1 IPYRLD
7 NRPAGAS
14 FWRPAIDYLER
25 HPEQGFRVEVVP
37 TAAHWESYWL
47 PRAGFALARG
57 WYRQIDMEDNS
68 VLYSKHLNP
77 VDDVRWLRSNAVA
90 YVLLPATELDPVGG
104 PQEARILRSGAPGL
118 DAVFKSSNLTI
129 YRLHSPTP
137 LLAGPGVGRVDVFD
151 HTTIAGT

>member
-1 IPYRLD
+1 
-7 NRPAGAS
+7 
-14 FWRPAIDYLER
+14 
-25 HPEQGFRVEVVP
+25 
-37 TAAHWESYWL
+37 ESYWL

-68 VLYSKHLNP
+68 VLYSRHLNP
-77 VDDVRWLRSNAVA
+77 VDYVRWLRSNAVA

-129 YRLHSPTP
+129 YRLHSPPP

-151 HTTIAGT
+151 HTTIAGTVSERGRYLLRVHYTPLWETSSSVCVTPGPNDMSWL